1 MADTEKRTRGG
12 PRISERE
19 RFRYI
24 GFDVFP
30 GKPKDLF
37 KNDAEKDR
45 YVEGVRDK
53 RASDHTLRDKC
64 TLLEE
69 RVSTKERIIL
79 TVASLVMLA
88 ALFLPWY
95 SAYVEVAKS
104 APVKAEPDVVTE
116 VDAVQP
122 DSLGDQVGDSIRETP
137 ATEQV
142 IAEDE
147 PEQAAPAQPA
157 GAMTHAGQRANQEI
171 ITGRVQRQTT
181 VKHYSRLTGLGTF
194 AALGNVGGK
203 VFSSGFV
210 LMLSGVL
217 MLVLGL
223 LCILLPVLNLYGIYG
238 LQGTPD
244 QKALRLKRLLRFN
257 WLPLAILLAVFVLAF
272 FGASYGFD
280 ATKVFASLGD
290 SYTIGTL
297 FNSLSWGLFI
307 ALAASILVAA
317 KGIEI

>member
-12 PRISERE
+12 PRISESE

-37 KNDAEKDR
+37 KNDAEKDQ
-45 YVEGVRDK
+45 YVKGVRNK
-53 RASDHTLRDKC
+53 RAGDHTMRDKC

-69 RVSTKERIIL
+69 RVSTQERVVL
-79 TVASLVMLA
+79 TVASFVMFA

-95 SAYVEVAKS
+95 SAYVEVARNTP
-104 APVKAEPDVVTE
+104 AKAEPVVVSE
-116 VDAVQP
+116 VEAVQP
-122 DSLGDQVGDSIRETP
+122 DSLAAKVGDSIPETP

-142 IAEDE
+142 ITEAQ
-147 PEQAAPAQPA
+147 PAAPSPGA

-171 ITGRVQRQTT
+171 ITGHVQRQTT
-181 VKHYSRLTGLGTF
+181 LKQYSSLTGLGAF
-194 AALGNVGGK
+194 AALGSVAGK
-203 VFSSGFV
+203 LFSSGFV
-210 LMLSGVL
+210 LVISGIL
-217 MLVLGL
+217 MLALGL
-223 LCILLPVLNLYGIYG
+223 LCIVLPFLNLYGIYG
-238 LQGTPD
+238 IKGTPD
-244 QKALRLKRLLRFN
+244 QKALKLKRLLRLN
-257 WLPLAILLAVFVLAF
+257 WLPSAIFLAVFVLAF

-280 ATKVFASLGD
+280 ATKVYASLGE

-297 FNSLSWGLFI
+297 FNSLSWGLFV